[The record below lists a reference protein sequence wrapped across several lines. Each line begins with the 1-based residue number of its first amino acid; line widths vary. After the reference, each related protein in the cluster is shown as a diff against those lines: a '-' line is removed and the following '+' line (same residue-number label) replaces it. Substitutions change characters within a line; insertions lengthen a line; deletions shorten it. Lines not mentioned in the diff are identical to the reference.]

1 MSLVQFFWICALV
14 YASILLS
21 FLIIIGMDS
30 DNKKKDK

>member
-14 YASILLS
+14 YVSILIS

-30 DNKKKDK
+30 NDKKDK